1 MLFSLWYNENTRCNV
16 TKHDTC
22 VQYSLDFK
30 SLISATLQKPDEFS
44 YPVKIILRGHRSR
57 ILKDH

>member
-1 MLFSLWYNENTRCNV
+1 MKL
-16 TKHDTC
+16 DTC
-22 VQYSLDFK
+22 AQYSLYLK

-44 YPVKIILRGHRSR
+44 YLAKIVLRGRRSR